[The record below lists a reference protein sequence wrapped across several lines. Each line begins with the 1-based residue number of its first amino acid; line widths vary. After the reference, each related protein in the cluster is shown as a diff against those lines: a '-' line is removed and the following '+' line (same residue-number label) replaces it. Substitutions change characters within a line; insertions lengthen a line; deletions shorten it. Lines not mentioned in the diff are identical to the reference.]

1 MPASPLCP
9 QPGILDIAPYVGGE
23 SSAENAQQPVLRLAS
38 NENPYGCSP
47 QAIAAFTK
55 QAQDLNRYPDGQA
68 RTLRRAIAA
77 AEGLDDN
84 RIVCGA
90 GSDELIALLIQS
102 YAGVGD
108 EVLSSAH
115 SFLMYP
121 IGALSNGARPRR
133 APEKNLCTDV
143 DSLLDTVTEQTK
155 IVFVAN
161 PNNPTGALLN
171 ERELR
176 RLHQGLRDDIL
187 LVIDAAYA
195 EYVTAPDYIAG
206 AELVSET
213 NNVVMTRTFSKIHG
227 LAGLRLGW
235 AFCPV
240 AVADV
245 LNRIRGPFNVS
256 LPAQAA
262 GIAAIGD
269 HAFIAAS
276 RAHNTAGKD
285 WLKAQLTM
293 RGFRVY
299 PSAGNFVL
307 VNCHGPAEATATV
320 AGLKEQGILIRAM
333 GAYDLPH
340 CIRIT
345 IGRQEDMQRL
355 VRVFDALPPCH
366 PHEHQ

>member
-1 MPASPLCP
+1 MSDSPLRP

-23 SSAENAQQPVLRLAS
+23 SSADNAQHPVLRLAS
-38 NENPYGCSP
+38 NENPRGCSP
-47 QAIAAFTK
+47 QAISAFGE
-55 QAQDLNRYPDGQA
+55 QARDLHRYPDGQA
-68 RTLRRAIAA
+68 HALRRAIAA
-77 AEGLDDN
+77 AEGLDEN
-84 RIVCGA
+84 RLVCGA
-90 GSDELIALLIQS
+90 GSDELIALLIQA

-121 IGALSNGARPRR
+121 IGALSNGAHPRR
-133 APEKNLCTDV
+133 APEKNFCTDV
-143 DSLLDTVTEQTK
+143 DSLLDAVTARTK

-176 RLHQGLRDDIL
+176 RLHRGLRDDIL
-187 LVIDAAYA
+187 LVVDAAYA

-206 AELVSET
+206 AELVSEN

-235 AFCPV
+235 AFCPA

-256 LPAQAA
+256 FPAQAA
-262 GIAAIGD
+262 GIAALHD

-276 RAHNTAGKD
+276 RAHNAAGKD
-285 WLKAQLTM
+285 WLSAELSK
-293 RGFRVY
+293 RDFRVY
-299 PSAGNFVL
+299 PSAGNFIL
-307 VNCHGPAEATATV
+307 VDCHSTAGATATV
-320 AGLKEQGILIRAM
+320 AGLKKQGILIRAM

-345 IGRQEDMQRL
+345 IGRQQDMHRL
-355 VRVFDALPPCH
+355 IQAFDALSSSH
-366 PHEHQ
+366 PHESP

>member
-1 MPASPLCP
+1 MTTPPLRP

-23 SSAENAQQPVLRLAS
+23 SRAENAQQPVLRLAS

-47 QAIAAFTK
+47 QAMSAF
-55 QAQDLNRYPDGQA
+55 AEGARDLHRYPDGQA
-68 RTLRRAIAA
+68 HALRRAIAA
-77 AEGLDDN
+77 AEGLDEV

-90 GSDELIALLIQS
+90 GSDELIALLIQA

-121 IGALSNGARPRR
+121 IGALSNGAHPRR
-133 APEKNLCTDV
+133 APETNLCTDV
-143 DSLLDTVTEQTK
+143 DSLLDAVTARTK

-161 PNNPTGALLN
+161 PNNPTGSLLN
-171 ERELR
+171 ARELR
-176 RLHQGLRDDIL
+176 RLHRGLRDDIL

-256 LPAQAA
+256 LPSQAA
-262 GIAAIGD
+262 GIAALQD

-276 RAHNTAGKD
+276 RAHNSAGKD
-285 WLKAQLTM
+285 WLSAELTK
-293 RGFRVY
+293 RGFRVS

-307 VNCHGPAEATATV
+307 VNCHGPAEATAIV
-320 AGLKEQGILIRAM
+320 AGLKKQGILIRAM

-345 IGRQEDMQRL
+345 IGRPDDNQRL
-355 VRVFDALPPCH
+355 VQAFDALSSSH
-366 PHEHQ
+366 PHK

>member
-1 MPASPLCP
+1 MSDSPLRP

-23 SSAENAQQPVLRLAS
+23 SSADNAQHPVLRLAS
-38 NENPYGCSP
+38 NENPRGCSP
-47 QAIAAFTK
+47 QAISAFGE
-55 QAQDLNRYPDGQA
+55 QARDLHRYPDGQA
-68 RTLRRAIAA
+68 HALRWAIAA
-77 AEGLDDN
+77 AEGLDEN
-84 RIVCGA
+84 GIVCGA

-121 IGALSNGARPRR
+121 IGALSNGAHPRR
-133 APEKNLCTDV
+133 APETNLCTDV
-143 DSLLDTVTEQTK
+143 DSLLDAVTARTK

-171 ERELR
+171 EGDLR
-176 RLHQGLRDDIL
+176 RLHRGLRDDIL

-195 EYVTAPDYIAG
+195 EYVTAPDYITG
-206 AELVSET
+206 AELV
-213 NNVVMTRTFSKIHG
+213 NAAHNVVMTRTFSKIHG

-262 GIAAIGD
+262 GIAALHD

-276 RAHNTAGKD
+276 RAHNSAGKD
-285 WLKAQLTM
+285 WLNAELNK
-293 RGFRVY
+293 RDFRVY
-299 PSAGNFVL
+299 PSAGNFIL
-307 VNCHGPAEATATV
+307 VDCHSTAGATAIV
-320 AGLKEQGILIRAM
+320 AGLKKQGILIRAM

-340 CIRIT
+340 CVRIT
-345 IGRQEDMQRL
+345 IGRPDDNQRL
-355 VRVFDALPPCH
+355 VQAFDALSSSH
-366 PHEHQ
+366 PHK

>member
-1 MPASPLCP
+1 MPDSPLCP

-23 SSAENAQQPVLRLAS
+23 SRVENAQQPVLRLAS
-38 NENPYGCSP
+38 NENPSGCSP
-47 QAIAAFTK
+47 GAISAFAEQAR
-55 QAQDLNRYPDGQA
+55 DLHRYPDGQA
-68 RTLRRAIAA
+68 HALRQAIAE
-77 AEGLDDN
+77 AEGLDADK
-84 RIVCGA
+84 IVCGA
-90 GSDELIALLIQS
+90 GSDELIALLIQA

-121 IGALSNGARPRR
+121 IGALSNGAHPRR
-133 APEKNLCTDV
+133 APEKDLCTDV
-143 DSLLDTVTEQTK
+143 DALLDAVTERTK

-176 RLHQGLRDDIL
+176 RLHRGLRGDIL

-195 EYVTAPDYIAG
+195 EYVTAPDYING
-206 AELVSET
+206 AALVNEAA
-213 NNVVMTRTFSKIHG
+213 NVVMTRTFSKIHG

-262 GIAAIGD
+262 GIAALRD

-276 RAHNTAGKD
+276 RAHNAAGKD
-285 WLKAQLTM
+285 WLSAELTR
-293 RGFRVY
+293 RGFRVS

-307 VNCHGPAEATATV
+307 VDCHGPAEASAIV
-320 AGLKEQGILIRAM
+320 AGLKKQGILIRAM

-345 IGRQEDMQRL
+345 IGRPDDNQRL
-355 VRVFDALPPCH
+355 VRALDALSSSH
-366 PHEHQ
+366 PHQ